1 MLLKIV
7 PDNTHIAF
15 MRFRTVSYPLSAVM
29 FLASI
34 ALFFSVGLNFGID
47 FRGGTVFEMKTM
59 ESPADISSIR
69 TQLGTLNLG
78 DVQVQQ
84 FGGPDE
90 VLVRV
95 QQPEGGEMAQQAV
108 VSLVRESFAESVE
121 FRRVEVVGPRV
132 SGELAQAGLIAV
144 VASLLV
150 ILFYIWFRFEW
161 HFAVGAILTT
171 INDIVVTI
179 GLFVVLQLD
188 FSLSSIAAILTIIG
202 YSLNDTVV
210 VYDRVRENLR
220 KYKKQPLP
228 ELLDRSINEMLSR
241 TVMTSLTTLLALA
254 ALYFFGGEVIRSFTL
269 AMIFGVVIGT
279 YSSVFLAAPFLI
291 LLNLRPSSIAGE
303 DGDTPDGGEGKAS
316 AGGSSAASA

>member
-1 MLLKIV
+1 MLLRMI
-7 PDNTHIAF
+7 PDNTRIRF
-15 MRFRTVSYPLSAVM
+15 MWLRSVSFPLSAVM

-47 FRGGTVFEMKTM
+47 FKGGTVFEMKTM
-59 ESPADISSIR
+59 ESPADISAIR

-84 FGGPDE
+84 FGAEDE

-95 QQPEGGEMAQQAV
+95 QQPEGGELAQQAV
-108 VSLVRESFAESVE
+108 VSQVREIFGESVE

-132 SGELAQAGLIAV
+132 SGELAQAGMIAV
-144 VASLLV
+144 IASLVV

-171 INDIVVTI
+171 INDIVVTV
-179 GLFVVLQLD
+179 GLFVVLQLE

-210 VYDRVRENLR
+210 VYDRIRENLR
-220 KYKKQPLP
+220 RYKKMALP

-241 TVMTSLTTLLALA
+241 TVMTSVTTLLALI
-254 ALYFFGGEVIRSFTL
+254 ALYSFGGEVIRSFTL

-279 YSSVFLAAPFLI
+279 YSSIFLAAPFLI
-291 LLNLRPSSIAGE
+291 LLKLRPSSVTG
-303 DGDTPDGGEGKAS
+303 GDGGADADKADEGS
-316 AGGSSAASA
+316 SGSAASA

>member
-1 MLLKIV
+1 MLLKLI
-7 PDNTHIAF
+7 PEGTRIQF
-15 MRFRTVSYPLSAVM
+15 MRYRTISYPLSAVM

-59 ESPADISSIR
+59 ESPADVASIR
-69 TQLGTLNLG
+69 AQLGTLNLG

-95 QQPEGGEMAQQAV
+95 QQPEGGELAQQAV

-144 VASLLV
+144 VASLVV

-228 ELLDRSINEMLSR
+228 DLLDRSINEMLSR
-241 TVMTSLTTLLALA
+241 TVMTSLTTLLALG

-279 YSSVFLAAPFLI
+279 YSSIFLAAPFLI
-291 LLNLRPSSIAGE
+291 LLNLRPSNVVGE

-316 AGGSSAASA
+316 AGGSAAAA